1 MFQYKMDKIKTVGY
15 TYNPNDFKTTNE
27 DIAIENASNFQKIFK
42 LFEEQ
47 EKRFEELEKSS
58 EEQKKRFD
66 IIDKTLN
73 SNHIILIEQNV
84 SIMGNT
90 EILTNIEN
98 KLS

>member
-1 MFQYKMDKIKTVGY
+1 MNQHKMDKINSVCY
-15 TYNPNDFKTTNE
+15 TYNHNDFKTTNE
-27 DIAIENASNFQKIFK
+27 DIVIENASNFQKLFK

-47 EKRFEELEKSS
+47 EKRL
-58 EEQKKRFD
+58 D
-66 IIDKTLN
+66 IIEKTLN

-84 SIMGNT
+84 NIMGNN

>member
-1 MFQYKMDKIKTVGY
+1 MMKHMNQHKMDKIKSVGY

-27 DIAIENASNFQKIFK
+27 DIVIENASNFQKLFK

-47 EKRFEELEKSS
+47 EKRL
-58 EEQKKRFD
+58 D
-66 IIDKTLN
+66 IIEKTLN

-84 SIMGNT
+84 NIMGNN